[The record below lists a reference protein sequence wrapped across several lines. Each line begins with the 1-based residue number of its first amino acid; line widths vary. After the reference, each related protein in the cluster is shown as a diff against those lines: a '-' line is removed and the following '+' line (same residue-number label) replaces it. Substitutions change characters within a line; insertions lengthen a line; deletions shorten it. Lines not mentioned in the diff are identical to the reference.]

1 MSALTKKSDTHQER
15 YVHIQIPDNAR
26 VTHAT
31 VFARLKPEDGRQP
44 ARWEMTVA
52 FCSKGD
58 HFSRKIGRTV
68 ARRRF
73 FNEGNYDYRIW
84 LGSEWSYDEVREA
97 VDHALTRL
105 MNGTFS

>member
-1 MSALTKKSDTHQER
+1 MSTLTKKSDTHKER

-31 VFARLKPEDGRQP
+31 VFARLKPANERQP

-58 HFSRKIGRTV
+58 HFSRRIGRTV

-73 FNEGNYDYRIW
+73 FNAVVPRLH
-84 LGSEWSYDEVREA
+84 LGSEWSYDTVREE
-97 VDHALTRL
+97 VDHALSRL